1 MSVIFKTLEKAG
13 SPSPGE
19 EEGARGLKRSRNVYS
34 LPKML
39 ISPLGVLALALLL
52 VLSALYFTYGGKLLG
67 RFFSDNHKRLM
78 LSETEPTLYAAVD
91 GRPKDQAGKES
102 TSPEAP
108 VDARASSPVQEVP
121 QPPADV
127 PVEEAKPGRLYLPS
141 SNLKKTPSP
150 LASKLQYLPPQSQI
164 SLEEPPGDI
173 ERASGRSPLPGARDM
188 TGHDTG
194 EGVPGVSEEKSP
206 QAQAGSGLLTE
217 DGLVHD
223 APRADNVHVSY
234 ARASGEEPTKTDG
247 GAGVVEQRTITFQ
260 PGESPPPAPSV
271 ARGGETTPSASPQG
285 EKEPVLSACL
295 HRDRP
300 AVAGLIPVAPLT
312 AKEKKVQQVER
323 IYRVNLEKATRVGRV
338 VSKIEKSMVDGN
350 MARSKTL
357 IDQLAELKGEQ
368 NAYLLK
374 LRAVW
379 QMRQGDYESAARLL
393 TKVLEKD
400 KEDLEAGINMAIIE
414 IRTHRLPE
422 ARKRLAMLREIYQS
436 NTLIPELIRETGG

>member
-1 MSVIFKTLEKAG
+1 MSVIFKTLEKAR

-39 ISPLGVLALALLL
+39 ISPIGVLALALLL
-52 VLSALYFTYGGKLLG
+52 ILSALFSTYGGKLLG
-67 RFFSDNHKRLM
+67 RFFSDNHKRPM
-78 LSETEPTLYAAVD
+78 LSETGPTLYAAVD
-91 GRPKDQAGKES
+91 GRPKDQAGEES
-102 TSPEAP
+102 TSSEAP

-164 SLEEPPGDI
+164 GLEEPPGDI
-173 ERASGRSPLPGARDM
+173 ERAPGRSPLPGARDM

-194 EGVPGVSEEKSP
+194 EEVLGVSEEKSP
-206 QAQAGSGLLTE
+206 QAGSGLLTE
-217 DGLVHD
+217 DGLVRD
-223 APRADNVHVSY
+223 APRADNIDVSY
-234 ARASGEEPTKTDG
+234 APASGEEPAKTDG
-247 GAGVVEQRTITFQ
+247 SAGGVEQRTITFQ
-260 PGESPPPAPSV
+260 PGEGPPLAPGV

-312 AKEKKVQQVER
+312 AKEKKVQQAER

-350 MARSKTL
+350 MARSKAL

-436 NTLIPELIRETGG
+436 NTLIPKLIRETGG